1 VERRRFVGVR
11 FCNGDDSSPLQ
22 IAKDLEGAKP
32 GASFWHP
39 AMRPLLVLA
48 LSSSFVLAA
57 DLPDP
62 ADISAA
68 MKKAV
73 AYAHTHLAHEGG
85 YASSYDKEGKIGEVE
100 HGKSPTIISIQPHGT
115 TTMGLAMLK
124 AYQATSD
131 EVFLSAAKD
140 AAKALLKC
148 QLASGGWDSD
158 FDFDPEKAKKYH
170 LRSQFDAGDKETG
183 KRRNSSTLDDN
194 KTQSALLFLLEMTHE
209 PACKEDA
216 ELKRCTKIA
225 LDALL
230 AAQAPI
236 GAWPQQFSGPADAAS
251 PVLKASYPE
260 TWSRTFPAVKYSGF
274 HTLNDGNLERIAHLL
289 FRAYELEKDERYL
302 AALKKLGEFLLLAQM
317 PEPQPVWAMQYDHD
331 MHPAWA
337 RKFEPPSV
345 TAYESLGALE
355 VLHQLWVLTGDEKYL
370 APIQPALTWF
380 ERSKLPDGNHARF
393 YELKTN
399 KPLFF
404 VKDTYELTYDDSNLP
419 THYSFK
425 DDRQDDIDKFKT
437 KLAQSRE
444 ESLRKLSGP
453 QTPKE
458 WASRAKGAA
467 SKARRAADTL
477 DSEGRWLKDDR
488 IDSGEFVK
496 NLNAMT
502 YYVEAARNSA
512 KP

>member
-1 VERRRFVGVR
+1 
-11 FCNGDDSSPLQ
+11 
-22 IAKDLEGAKP
+22 
-32 GASFWHP
+32 
-39 AMRPLLVLA
+39 MRPLIALL
-48 LSSSFVLAA
+48 LSSSLVLAA

-62 ADISAA
+62 AAIAAA

-73 AYAHTHLAHEGG
+73 VYAHTHLAREGG

-115 TTMGLAMLK
+115 TTMGMAMLK
-124 AYQATSD
+124 SYQATGD
-131 EVFLSAAKD
+131 EVFLIAAKD

-148 QLASGGWDSD
+148 QLASGGWGSD

-170 LRSQFDAGDKETG
+170 LRIHLEAGDKEPG
-183 KRRNSSTLDDN
+183 KRNNSTTLDDN

-209 PACKEDA
+209 PACKDDA
-216 ELKRCTKIA
+216 ELKRCTKFA
-225 LDALL
+225 FDALL

-236 GAWPQQFSGPADAAS
+236 GAWPQQFSGPADAS
-251 PVLKASYPE
+251 LPVLTASYPAV
-260 TWSRTFPAVKYSGF
+260 WSRTFPAVKYTGF
-274 HTLNDGNLERIAHLL
+274 YTLNDGNLQQVAKVL

-302 AALKKLGEFLLLAQM
+302 VALKKLGEFLILAQM

-345 TAYESLGALE
+345 TAYETVGVME
-355 VLHQLWVLTGDEKYL
+355 VLHQLWVLTGDDKYL
-370 APIQPALTWF
+370 TPIQPALAWF
-380 ERSKLPDGNHARF
+380 ERSKLSDGQYARF

-399 KPLFF
+399 RPLFF
-404 VKDTYELTYDDSNLP
+404 VKDTYELTYDDSNMP

-425 DDRQDDIDKFKT
+425 DDRQDDLDTFK
-437 KLAQSRE
+437 KRLAQSRE
-444 ESLRKLSGP
+444 ELQRKLAGP

-458 WASRAKGAA
+458 WTSRAKGAA
-467 SKARRAADTL
+467 AKARKAADSL
-477 DSEGRWLKDDR
+477 DSEGRWLKDER

-496 NLNAMT
+496 KLNALV
-502 YYVEAARNSA
+502 YYFEARTKSGQ
-512 KP
+512 